1 MEGIKNMKRTQHGFT
16 LIELVIVIVIVAI
29 LAAIA
34 LPKFVSMSTDARA
47 GVIKGVAGSLSSAN
61 VAIYSAASTAGAT
74 TAVSACGGSVSLTS
88 GYASNMTEL
97 LKCVTLTPI
106 TDFDTSDGTT
116 VKHAKATTPAS
127 CQIAYAVSNA
137 QPSYTITTTDCS

>member
-74 TAVSACGGSVSLTS
+74 TSVSACGGSVGLTS
-88 GYASNMTEL
+88 GYASDMTEL
-97 LKCVTLTPI
+97 LKCVTLTPS
-106 TDFDTSDGTT
+106 TDFNTSSTA
-116 VKHAKATTPAS
+116 VQHAKATNPAS
-127 CQIAYAVSNA
+127 CQISYAVSNA
-137 QPSYTITTTDCS
+137 QPSYTITTSDCS

>member
-1 MEGIKNMKRTQHGFT
+1 MRGFT

-74 TAVSACGGSVSLTS
+74 SQVSACGGTVSLTS
-88 GYASNMTEL
+88 GYASDMTEL
-97 LKCVTLTPI
+97 LKCVTLTPS
-106 TDFDTSDGTT
+106 TDFNTSSTA
-116 VKHAKATTPAS
+116 VQHAKATTPAS
-127 CQIAYAVSNA
+127 CQIGYLVSNA